1 MWHMEPAWHMQPA
14 RHTAPAWHMESARH
28 TAPARHT
35 ELARHTAPAR
45 QAESAWH
52 AEPTRHTE
60 SARHVEPSHLKRAQQ
75 VDTAL
80 QRPSSRL
87 RALHTSDRHGSR
99 IPALPPAL
107 PPPPPPTLSRQ
118 GAPTSQIREKDEDS
132 GGGRGCVLCQG
143 AHGLS
148 DSDNHRG
155 ASLERPQ
162 KLQHCLNSCPG
173 APGRQ
178 RAGCGGGQGG
188 CPAHRQTCAFSVAWD
203 NPGPLA
209 DRWASAQSL
218 C

>member
-1 MWHMEPAWHMQPA
+1 MAASPSQRGTRGQRGTRNLRGTWSRATSSGLSRW
-14 RHTAPAWHMESARH
+14 
-28 TAPARHT
+28 
-35 ELARHTAPAR
+35 
-45 QAESAWH
+45 
-52 AEPTRHTE
+52 TRHC
-60 SARHVEPSHLKRAQQ
+60 SVPPPVLEPYTPLTGTVLVSQLFRQHC
-75 VDTAL
+75 
-80 QRPSSRL
+80 
-87 RALHTSDRHGSR
+87 
-99 IPALPPAL
+99 
-107 PPPPPPTLSRQ
+107 PPPPPTLSRQ